1 MRSAVSPNP
10 TKFEPGPTFSW
21 VAIPLLAVYLLTG
34 AWALPY
40 QIDALTNALTAWS
53 MGTQGG
59 VVLHEHG
66 DFAGDPYF
74 GTVAWIVD
82 SPRGPVAQ
90 YPPGAALIAAPLYAI
105 GRGELEPIRIVA
117 NNRPD
122 LEQVPFPVPP
132 LWPATLAAAAS
143 TAVAAGLL
151 GMALQPML
159 GRRWAMGVSLGFGL
173 ATAAWSIA
181 SEMLWSHGPAL
192 LWIAAAL
199 LATSRNRP
207 WLAGAALGGAA
218 LTRPHLVLIALALGL
233 TLWVTRRHIM
243 PAVRIGAGAA
253 GGLLLLVLYN
263 FALFDRLTVT
273 GGYGSSVSDQLMD
286 TDLLAYLAN
295 IWGALFDISHG
306 LIVWAPFLVVLLPG
320 IPSVWRQAP
329 DWVKGAA
336 IGGAVYL
343 LVQLKANRFSGGEG
357 HFGYRYPLESL
368 MAAAPLLALTAQHW
382 AWPRALSR
390 KVLVVAIVFAAV
402 AQGIA
407 VIADIRVP

>member
-1 MRSAVSPNP
+1 
-10 TKFEPGPTFSW
+10 
-21 VAIPLLAVYLLTG
+21 
-34 AWALPY
+34 
-40 QIDALTNALTAWS
+40 
-53 MGTQGG
+53 
-59 VVLHEHG
+59 
-66 DFAGDPYF
+66 
-74 GTVAWIVD
+74 
-82 SPRGPVAQ
+82 
-90 YPPGAALIAAPLYAI
+90 LIAAPLYAI
-105 GRGELEPIRIVA
+105 GRGDLEPIRIIA

-122 LEQVPFPVPP
+122 LEQIPFPVPP

-159 GRRWAMGVSLGFGL
+159 GRRWAIGVSLGFGL

-199 LATSRNRP
+199 LFASRNRL
-207 WLAGAALGGAA
+207 WLAGAAFGGAA
-218 LTRPHLVLIALALGL
+218 LTRPHLVVIALALGL
-233 TLWVTRRHIM
+233 TLWAARRQIM
-243 PAVRIGAGAA
+243 PAVKIGVGAT

-263 FALFDRLTVT
+263 SALFDRLTVT
-273 GGYGSSVSDQLMD
+273 GGYGSTVSAQLMD

-295 IWGALFDISHG
+295 VWGALFDISHG
-306 LIVWAPFLVVLLPG
+306 LIVWAPFLLVLLPG
-320 IPSVWRQAP
+320 IPSVWKQAP
-329 DWVKGAA
+329 DWAKGAA
-336 IGGAVYL
+336 IGGVVYL

-368 MAAAPLLALTAQHW
+368 MAAAPLLALSAQCW

-390 KVLVVAIVFAAV
+390 KVFLVSIAFAAI

-407 VIADIRVP
+407 VVADIRVP

>member
-1 MRSAVSPNP
+1 MRSAVSPEP
-10 TKFEPGPTFSW
+10 TKLEPGPTFSW
-21 VAIPLLAVYLLTG
+21 VAVPLLAVYLLTG
-34 AWALPY
+34 AWTLPY
-40 QIDALTNALTAWS
+40 QIDALTNALTGWS
-53 MGTQGG
+53 MGTRGG
-59 VVLHEHG
+59 VVLHEHE

-105 GRGELEPIRIVA
+105 GRGDLEPIRIIA

-122 LEQVPFPVPP
+122 LEQLPFPVPP
-132 LWPATLAAAAS
+132 LWPATLATAAS

-159 GRRWAMGVSLGFGL
+159 GRRWAIGLSLGFGL

-199 LATSRNRP
+199 VLASRNRL
-207 WLAGAALGGAA
+207 WLAGAAFGGAA
-218 LTRPHLVLIALALGL
+218 LTRPHLVVIALALGL
-233 TLWVTRRHIM
+233 TLWAARRHIM
-243 PAVRIGAGAA
+243 PAVKIGVGAT
-253 GGLLLLVLYN
+253 GGLLLLLLYN
-263 FALFDRLTVT
+263 STLFDRLTVT
-273 GGYGSSVSDQLMD
+273 GGYGSTVSDQLMD

-295 IWGALFDISHG
+295 VWGALFDISHG
-306 LIVWAPFLVVLLPG
+306 LIVWAPFLLVLLPG
-320 IPSVWRQAP
+320 VPSVWRHAP

-336 IGGAVYL
+336 IGGVVYL

-368 MAAAPLLALTAQHW
+368 MAAAPLLALSAQRW

-390 KVLVVAIVFAAV
+390 KVLLVAIAFAAV

-407 VIADIRVP
+407 VVADIRVP